1 VPGPFR
7 PHTVGMHADRRTPA
21 VLLAVLYAVCGV
33 LATISAAWPMNPET
47 PVGLLFA
54 TGAVGVVGGIALW
67 TFAGRVRWGVLHAGV
82 ALGSVLLALIA
93 AASATAVGIVGLGP
107 ALIAFGL
114 YAAHFF
120 PLRAARIQLAVLVVL
135 ASAGAWLA
143 EPSGFL
149 IPWVA
154 LIASAVAL
162 TEVQGRLARSLRTAA
177 STDPLTGVANRRAWE
192 TEAARHLA
200 RATRTGEPLSFAILD
215 LDDFKEVNDREG
227 HGAGDALLRDLA
239 AGWSRRLRQADL
251 LGRYG
256 GDEFVLCLPT
266 TDEDGAW
273 ELLGQLATSHSFA
286 WTVGVASAHPG
297 DTLSTVLGRADS
309 HLYRRKRGG
318 RTTR

>member
-1 VPGPFR
+1 
-7 PHTVGMHADRRTPA
+7 MHVDRRTPA

-33 LATISAAWPMNPET
+33 LAAMTATWPMHPRT
-47 PVGLLFA
+47 PVELLFV

-67 TFAGRVRWGVLHAGV
+67 IFAARVRGWVLQAGV
-82 ALGSVLLALIA
+82 ALGSVLVALIA

-107 ALIAFGL
+107 AVIALGL

-120 PLRAARIQLAVLVVL
+120 PLPVARLQLAVLVVL
-135 ASAGAWLA
+135 ASAGAWVA
-143 EPSGFL
+143 DPSGFL

-162 TEVQGRLARSLRTAA
+162 TEVQGRLARNLRTAA

-192 TEAARHLA
+192 AEAARHLA
-200 RATRTGEPLSFAILD
+200 RAARTGEPLSFAILD
-215 LDDFKEVNDREG
+215 LDHFKAVNDRHG
-227 HGAGDALLRDLA
+227 HGAGDALLQDLT

-273 ELLGQLATSHSFA
+273 ELLGQLAASHDFA
-286 WTVGVASAHPG
+286 WSVGVATAQPG
-297 DTLSTVLGRADS
+297 DTLGSMLGRADG
-309 HLYRRKRGG
+309 HLYLRKRAG
-318 RTTR
+318 RRTP

>member
-1 VPGPFR
+1 
-7 PHTVGMHADRRTPA
+7 MHVDRRTPA

-33 LATISAAWPMNPET
+33 LAAMEATWPMHPRT
-47 PVGLLFA
+47 PVALLFA
-54 TGAVGVVGGIALW
+54 TGAIGVCGGVALW
-67 TFAGRVRWGVLHAGV
+67 ALAGRVRGWVLHAGV
-82 ALGSVLLALIA
+82 ALGSVLLAVIA
-93 AASATAVGIVGLGP
+93 ASSATAVGIVALGP
-107 ALIAFGL
+107 AVISLGL
-114 YAAHFF
+114 YSAHFF
-120 PLRAARIQLAVLVVL
+120 PLRAARLQLAALVVL
-135 ASAGAWLA
+135 ASAGALLA
-143 EPSGFL
+143 GPSGFL
-149 IPWVA
+149 VPWVA
-154 LIASAVAL
+154 LIAAVVAL
-162 TEVQGRLARSLRTAA
+162 TEVQARLASNLRTAA

-215 LDDFKEVNDREG
+215 LDDFKVVNDREG

-239 AGWSRRLRQADL
+239 AGWTRRLRQADL

-273 ELLGQLATSHSFA
+273 ELLGQLAATHSFA
-286 WTVGVASAHPG
+286 WTVGVATAHPG